1 MDKLLHISFSY
12 AITLTGF
19 VLFHNIFYAILIGV
33 LLSIVKEIWDYVIKK
48 QDAKERS
55 KDLICDSLGIIL
67 STMIIFIRS

>member
-19 VLFHNIFYAILIGV
+19 ILFHNFFIALSIGI
-33 LLSIVKEIWDYVIKK
+33 LLSVVKEIWDYVIKK
-48 QDAKERS
+48 QDVKERS

-67 STMIIFIRS
+67 AMIVVFVK